1 MANKFYETSYSIS
14 INLFSTSFILIQEV
28 VMRIFIAVFLLTST
42 MVLYSCS
49 DVNGISEPD
58 QERTIDWVIHNRPQD
73 LLAVIAEFPDDEI
86 IPGKTKRSIVL
97 IDYYN
102 PQTYKIVS
110 DTTYLPEFVVFSPD
124 KKKIIFGDDN
134 YYISDAGPTLV
145 LYDLEENTFLRI
157 DDKSDP
163 LPDEFFLPGIDPVW
177 NYEGTG
183 FYFTQVPAWGYQNL
197 YYYDFLT
204 NRSFSIHSG
213 RQQKTYVVDIV
224 GPDTLIVFSNDSLK
238 TGQPEGFYYMSTE
251 GEFLSRINIE
261 TALYRRPGKHNT
273 SIGSIIWNELIKMF
287 IISEPGNFIPGGGIG
302 RRIAISNKDNSF
314 YKYFPLDGVHREYLL
329 GVSPDKNLIIMKAP
343 GVNDLVIKI
352 MKLNYETGIYQE
364 FFSVEMIPSCIG
376 FMVAFF

>member
-134 YYISDAGPTLV
+134 YYIDDAGPTLV
-145 LYDLEENTFLRI
+145 LYDLEENTFQRI
-157 DDKSDP
+157 DDKYDP
-163 LPDEFFLPGIDPVW
+163 LPDVFFLPGIIPVW

-183 FYFTQVPAWGYQNL
+183 FYYTNVPAWGFQNL
-197 YYYDFLT
+197 FYYDFLT
-204 NRSFSIHSG
+204 NRGGSIHSKW
-213 RQQKTYVVDIV
+213 QQKTYVVDIV
-224 GPDTLIVFSNDSLK
+224 GPDTLIVFSNDSLV

-251 GEFLSRINIE
+251 GQFLSRINIE
-261 TALYRRPGKHNT
+261 TALYRRPGKQYT
-273 SIGSIIWNELIKMF
+273 FIGSIRWNESIQMY
-287 IISEPGNFIPGGGIG
+287 IISEPGDFFPGGVTVK
-302 RRIAISNKDNSF
+302 RRIAIRSKNGSF
-314 YKYFPLDGVHREYLL
+314 YKYFPLNGDYNELFIGFVRN
-329 GVSPDKNLIIMKAP
+329 DKSLIIMRTSH
-343 GVNDLVIKI
+343 LI
-352 MKLNYETGIYQE
+352 MTLNYEKGMYNELI
-364 FFSVEMIPSCIG
+364 SDNIIPLCIRFYG
-376 FMVAFF
+376 ADY